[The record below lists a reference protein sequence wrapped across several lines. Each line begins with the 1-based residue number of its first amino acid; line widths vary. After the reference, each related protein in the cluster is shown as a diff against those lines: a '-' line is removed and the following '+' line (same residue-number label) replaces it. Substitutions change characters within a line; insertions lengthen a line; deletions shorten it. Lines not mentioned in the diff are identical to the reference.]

1 MFNVFCEIERLRREV
16 SKLFDRVQKAEK
28 KNEGLYKAL
37 VLSEEERSRLQ
48 DENERLRAR
57 LRVSE
62 KILKAVK

>member
-16 SKLFDRVQKAEK
+16 SKLFDRVQKAEE